1 MSLSHDE
8 QPLTRRQLREM
19 ERQKPRK
26 EREADAKAAEEAE
39 AQRKAQAEREA
50 AEAGAAPDAGGSSRR
65 VLRQQ
70 GPAVPVDD
78 APADAAVGEPDV
90 ETTADA
96 EPVAGVAETGTADA
110 KAADA
115 HDDEIVEDTII
126 PEIVTADDEAVDD
139 SEPAT
144 TVQPIIDIVPMSEPI
159 AVASSQNDLQ
169 FADEGDDDE
178 AEHAEIVTTTDDTG
192 ETVVEEMVIDVPIA
206 ATVDPTAEA
215 AAHVEA
221 EERDAAAAG
230 PTLAPMFQ
238 SPAERARQ
246 TSSDELPSS
255 FDDLISLRNNAATN
269 SISTTSALVLPNVPG
284 SGDVG
289 TALDET
295 GEVIITGSIDLPA
308 SFGTLGAPASGL
320 ESNDLDTILERSEV
334 EQTGS
339 DVAPVSA
346 SRAISTNTSSTS
358 LIAPPKRA
366 RANAPVVLAITA
378 GVLAVGV
385 VSLLL
390 AVFVFRVF

>member
-1 MSLSHDE
+1 MSSSNGE
-8 QPLTRRQLREM
+8 PPLTRRQLREL

-39 AQRKAQAEREA
+39 AARKAQAERETT
-50 AEAGAAPDAGGSSRR
+50 EH
-65 VLRQQ
+65 
-70 GPAVPVDD
+70 
-78 APADAAVGEPDV
+78 AAVGAVSGVVADDG
-90 ETTADA
+90 ADA
-96 EPVAGVAETGTADA
+96 EN
-110 KAADA
+110 AADT
-115 HDDEIVEDTII
+115 EIVEDTII
-126 PEIVTADDEAVDD
+126 PEIVHSEDDLQDD
-139 SEPAT
+139 TEPAT
-144 TVQPIIDIVPMSEPI
+144 LAQPIIDVVPMSEP
-159 AVASSQNDLQ
+159 VLVPSSDNDTQ

-178 AEHAEIVTTTDDTG
+178 AEHAEIVTVTDDTG
-192 ETVVEEMVIDVPIA
+192 ETVIEEMVIDVPIA
-206 ATVDPTAEA
+206 DTVDPTAEA

-221 EERDAAAAG
+221 EERQAAEAE

-238 SPAERARQ
+238 SPGDR
-246 TSSDELPSS
+246 TPVSSEELPSS
-255 FDDLISLRNNAATN
+255 FDDLISLRNTAATN

-308 SFGTLGAPASGL
+308 SFGATGAPASGL
-320 ESNDLDTILERSEV
+320 ESNDLDTLLDRSEG
-334 EQTGS
+334 ETGTS

>member
-1 MSLSHDE
+1 MSSSQGE

-26 EREADAKAAEEAE
+26 ERD
-39 AQRKAQAEREA
+39 
-50 AEAGAAPDAGGSSRR
+50 
-65 VLRQQ
+65 
-70 GPAVPVDD
+70 
-78 APADAAVGEPDV
+78 
-90 ETTADA
+90 
-96 EPVAGVAETGTADA
+96 ADA
-110 KAADA
+110 KAADEA
-115 HDDEIVEDTII
+115 EAARKAEAAEPAPAEPAAGAAPVIAEPVVAEPATESVVDDSDDVAEDTIVPEVVTDDELDSVDDATRVQPVI
-126 PEIVTADDEAVDD
+126 EIV
-139 SEPAT
+139 P
-144 TVQPIIDIVPMSEPI
+144 
-159 AVASSQNDLQ
+159 L
-169 FADEGDDDE
+169 
-178 AEHAEIVTTTDDTG
+178 TG
-192 ETVVEEMVIDVPIA
+192 ERETVVEEMVIDVPIA

-221 EERDAAAAG
+221 EEREANA
-230 PTLAPMFQ
+230 PTLAPLFQ
-238 SPAERARQ
+238 SPAERAKA
-246 TSSDELPSS
+246 SSDQLPSS

-284 SGDVG
+284 SNDVG

-308 SFGTLGAPASGL
+308 SFGTIGAPASGL
-320 ESNDLDTILERSEV
+320 EATDLDALLERSES
-334 EQTGS
+334 ETQGS
-339 DVAPVSA
+339 DVAPVAA

-366 RANAPVVLAITA
+366 RANAPVVLAVTA

>member
-1 MSLSHDE
+1 
-8 QPLTRRQLREM
+8 M

-39 AQRKAQAEREA
+39 AARKAQAERDA
-50 AEAGAAPDAGGSSRR
+50 AEAAAAGAEPAADASTPSRR
-65 VLRQQ
+65 AMRQQ
-70 GPAVPVDD
+70 GPAD
-78 APADAAVGEPDV
+78 AGA
-90 ETTADA
+90 
-96 EPVAGVAETGTADA
+96 PVAAAGAAAE
-110 KAADA
+110 
-115 HDDEIVEDTII
+115 HDEIVEDTII
-126 PEIVTADDEAVDD
+126 PEIVTSDDDAVDD
-139 SEPAT
+139 VEPAT
-144 TVQPIIDIVPMSEPI
+144 RVQPVIEVVPLSEPLSP
-159 AVASSQNDLQ
+159 AAQAAADAEV
-169 FADEGDDDE
+169 ADEGDDDVVE
-178 AEHAEIVTTTDDTG
+178 HIEILTVAETSEP
-192 ETVVEEMVIDVPIA
+192 TVVEEMVIDLPTA

-215 AAHVEA
+215 AAHADAEA
-221 EERDAAAAG
+221 REAAAAS
-230 PTLAPMFQ
+230 PTLAPLFQ
-238 SPAERARQ
+238 SPTERSRQ
-246 TSSDELPSS
+246 LSSDELPSS
-255 FDDLISLRNNAATN
+255 FDDLLSLRNTAAAN

-308 SFGTLGAPASGL
+308 SFGSMGAPASGL
-320 ESNDLDTILERSEV
+320 ESTELDSFLEHSEV
-334 EQTGS
+334 DTGS

-390 AVFVFRVF
+390 AVFVFHVF

>member
-1 MSLSHDE
+1 MSSSQGE

-26 EREADAKAAEEAE
+26 ERDADAKVADEAE
-39 AQRKAQAEREA
+39 AARKAAPENGPAA
-50 AEAGAAPDAGGSSRR
+50 AEPLVAEPIVAEPI
-65 VLRQQ
+65 VT
-70 GPAVPVDD
+70 GPAVSEPILVDD
-78 APADAAVGEPDV
+78 DNVS
-90 ETTADA
+90 
-96 EPVAGVAETGTADA
+96 
-110 KAADA
+110 
-115 HDDEIVEDTII
+115 EDTIV
-126 PEIVTADDEAVDD
+126 PEVV
-139 SEPAT
+139 S
-144 TVQPIIDIVPMSEPI
+144 
-159 AVASSQNDLQ
+159 
-169 FADEGDDDE
+169 ADEGDGDDID
-178 AEHAEIVTTTDDTG
+178 ATRAQPVIEIVPSAETG
-192 ETVVEEMVIDVPIA
+192 RETVVEEMVIDVPIA

-215 AAHVEA
+215 AAHVDA
-221 EERDAAAAG
+221 EEREAAA

-238 SPAERARQ
+238 SPSERTR
-246 TSSDELPSS
+246 TSSDQLPSS

-269 SISTTSALVLPNVPG
+269 SISTTSALVLPTVPG
-284 SGDVG
+284 SNDVG

-308 SFGTLGAPASGL
+308 SFGSLGAPASGL
-320 ESNDLDTILERSEV
+320 EATDLDALLERNET
-334 EQTGS
+334 ETQGS
-339 DVAPVSA
+339 DVAPVAA

>member
-1 MSLSHDE
+1 MSSSHDE
-8 QPLTRRQLREM
+8 QPLTRRQLREL

-39 AQRKAQAEREA
+39 AARKAQAEREA
-50 AEAGAAPDAGGSSRR
+50 AEAAAAGVVAGDGAPSRR
-65 VLRQQ
+65 EVRNQ
-70 GPAVPVDD
+70 PAAETTPEPVSAVPADAA
-78 APADAAVGEPDV
+78 APADAAG
-90 ETTADA
+90 
-96 EPVAGVAETGTADA
+96 
-110 KAADA
+110 AADA
-115 HDDEIVEDTII
+115 EIVEDTII
-126 PEIVTADDEAVDD
+126 PEIVHSEDDLQDD
-139 SEPAT
+139 SEPETLA
-144 TVQPIIDIVPMSEPI
+144 QPIIDVVPMSESVIVP
-159 AVASSQNDLQ
+159 SSENDTQ

-178 AEHAEIVTTTDDTG
+178 AQHAEIITETTDTG
-192 ETVVEEMVIDVPIA
+192 ETVIEQMVIDVPIA
-206 ATVDPTAEA
+206 DTVDPTAEA
-215 AAHVEA
+215 AAHAEA
-221 EERDAAAAG
+221 EERKAAASE

-238 SPAERARQ
+238 SPADR
-246 TSSDELPSS
+246 TPVSSEELPSS
-255 FDDLISLRNNAATN
+255 FDDLISLRNTAATN

-308 SFGTLGAPASGL
+308 SFGATGAPASGL
-320 ESNDLDTILERSEV
+320 ESNDLDTLLERSEG
-334 EQTGS
+334 ETGAS

>member
-1 MSLSHDE
+1 MSSSQE
-8 QPLTRRQLREM
+8 PPLTRRQLREL

-39 AQRKAQAEREA
+39 AARKAQAQQEA
-50 AEAGAAPDAGGSSRR
+50 ATAAAAGVVSTDAGAPSRR
-65 VLRQQ
+65 AVRAQ
-70 GPAVPVDD
+70 GPADE
-78 APADAAVGEPDV
+78 PAEAAAAESAEASTAEP
-90 ETTADA
+90 AAAA
-96 EPVAGVAETGTADA
+96 EPVAAEPV
-110 KAADA
+110 
-115 HDDEIVEDTII
+115 EEDTII
-126 PEIVTADDEAVDD
+126 PEIVHSDDELDD

-144 TVQPIIDIVPMSEPI
+144 VAQPVIDVVPMSEP
-159 AVASSQNDLQ
+159 VLVPSSQNDLQ

-192 ETVVEEMVIDVPIA
+192 ETVVEQMVIDVPVPA
-206 ATVDPTAEA
+206 VDPTAEA

-221 EERDAAAAG
+221 EERKAAAAE

-238 SPAERARQ
+238 SPAERTAA
-246 TSSDELPSS
+246 SSDELPSS
-255 FDDLISLRNNAATN
+255 FDDLISLRNTAATN

-308 SFGTLGAPASGL
+308 SFGATGAPASGL
-320 ESNDLDTILERSEV
+320 ESNDLDTLLDRSEH
-334 EQTGS
+334 EAGAS
-339 DVAPVSA
+339 DVAPVAA

-366 RANAPVVLAITA
+366 RANAPVVLAVTA

>member
-1 MSLSHDE
+1 MSSSQGE

-26 EREADAKAAEEAE
+26 ERD
-39 AQRKAQAEREA
+39 
-50 AEAGAAPDAGGSSRR
+50 
-65 VLRQQ
+65 
-70 GPAVPVDD
+70 
-78 APADAAVGEPDV
+78 
-90 ETTADA
+90 
-96 EPVAGVAETGTADA
+96 ADA
-110 KAADA
+110 KAADEA
-115 HDDEIVEDTII
+115 EAARKAEATGPAAAAPVIAEPVAAEPVAAGPFVAEPATESVVDDSDDVAEDTIVPEVVSDDETDSVDDATRVQPVI
-126 PEIVTADDEAVDD
+126 EIVPLTE
-139 SEPAT
+139 ER
-144 TVQPIIDIVPMSEPI
+144 
-159 AVASSQNDLQ
+159 
-169 FADEGDDDE
+169 
-178 AEHAEIVTTTDDTG
+178 

-206 ATVDPTAEA
+206 ATVDPTSEA

-221 EERDAAAAG
+221 EEREANA
-230 PTLAPMFQ
+230 PKLAPLFQ
-238 SPAERARQ
+238 SPAERAKA
-246 TSSDELPSS
+246 SSDQLPSS

-269 SISTTSALVLPNVPG
+269 SISTTSALVLPTVPG
-284 SGDVG
+284 SNDVG

-320 ESNDLDTILERSEV
+320 EATDLDALLERSET
-334 EQTGS
+334 ETQGS
-339 DVAPVSA
+339 DVAPVAA

-366 RANAPVVLAITA
+366 RANAPVVLAVTA

>member
-1 MSLSHDE
+1 M
-8 QPLTRRQLREM
+8 
-19 ERQKPRK
+19 
-26 EREADAKAAEEAE
+26 
-39 AQRKAQAEREA
+39 
-50 AEAGAAPDAGGSSRR
+50 
-65 VLRQQ
+65 VL
-70 GPAVPVDD
+70 VL
-78 APADAAVGEPDV
+78 
-90 ETTADA
+90 
-96 EPVAGVAETGTADA
+96 
-110 KAADA
+110 
-115 HDDEIVEDTII
+115 
-126 PEIVTADDEAVDD
+126 
-139 SEPAT
+139 EPAT
-144 TVQPIIDIVPMSEPI
+144 VAQPIIDVVPMTESVLVPSSE
-159 AVASSQNDLQ
+159 NDTQ

-178 AEHAEIVTTTDDTG
+178 AEHAEIVTETSDTG
-192 ETVVEEMVIDVPIA
+192 ETVIEEMVIDVPIA

-221 EERDAAAAG
+221 EERQAAAAE

-238 SPAERARQ
+238 SPADR
-246 TSSDELPSS
+246 TPVSSDELPSS
-255 FDDLISLRNNAATN
+255 FDDLISLRNTAATN

-308 SFGTLGAPASGL
+308 SFGATGAPASGL
-320 ESNDLDTILERSEV
+320 ESNDLDTLLERSEG
-334 EQTGS
+334 ETGGS

>member
-1 MSLSHDE
+1 MSSSQGE

-26 EREADAKAAEEAE
+26 ERDADAKAAEEAE
-39 AQRKAQAEREA
+39 AARKAQAENEA
-50 AEAGAAPDAGGSSRR
+50 VVPAEAVVPTDAPE
-65 VLRQQ
+65 
-70 GPAVPVDD
+70 PAEPIVDDSDDVAEDTIVPEVVADDESDSVDD
-78 APADAAVGEPDV
+78 ATRVQ
-90 ETTADA
+90 
-96 EPVAGVAETGTADA
+96 PVI
-110 KAADA
+110 
-115 HDDEIVEDTII
+115 EIVPLTE
-126 PEIVTADDEAVDD
+126 ER
-139 SEPAT
+139 
-144 TVQPIIDIVPMSEPI
+144 
-159 AVASSQNDLQ
+159 
-169 FADEGDDDE
+169 
-178 AEHAEIVTTTDDTG
+178 

-221 EERDAAAAG
+221 EEREAAA

-238 SPAERARQ
+238 SPAERAKS
-246 TSSDELPSS
+246 SSDQLPSS
-255 FDDLISLRNNAATN
+255 FDDLISLRNTAATN

-284 SGDVG
+284 SSDVG

-320 ESNDLDTILERSEV
+320 EATDLDALLERSET
-334 EQTGS
+334 ETQGS
-339 DVAPVSA
+339 DVAPVAA

-366 RANAPVVLAITA
+366 RANAPVVLAVTA

>member
-1 MSLSHDE
+1 MSSSHDE
-8 QPLTRRQLREM
+8 QPLTRRQLREL

-39 AQRKAQAEREA
+39 AARKAQAEREA
-50 AEAGAAPDAGGSSRR
+50 AEAAAAGVVAADGAPSRR
-65 VLRQQ
+65 EVRDQ
-70 GPAVPVDD
+70 PAESTPEPVSAVP
-78 APADAAVGEPDV
+78 
-90 ETTADA
+90 
-96 EPVAGVAETGTADA
+96 AET
-110 KAADA
+110 AAQGEDP
-115 HDDEIVEDTII
+115 DTEIVEDTII
-126 PEIVTADDEAVDD
+126 PEIVHSDDDPQDD
-139 SEPAT
+139 TEPAT
-144 TVQPIIDIVPMSEPI
+144 VAQPIIDVVPMSEPVI
-159 AVASSQNDLQ
+159 VPSSENDMQ

-178 AEHAEIVTTTDDTG
+178 AQHAEIVTETSDTG
-192 ETVVEEMVIDVPIA
+192 ETVIEEMVIDVPIA

-221 EERDAAAAG
+221 QERQAAAAE
-230 PTLAPMFQ
+230 PDLAPMFQ
-238 SPAERARQ
+238 KPADRTPA
-246 TSSDELPSS
+246 SSEELPSS

-308 SFGTLGAPASGL
+308 SFGSTGAPASGL
-320 ESNDLDTILERSEV
+320 ESNDLDTLLERSEG
-334 EQTGS
+334 ETGGS

>member
-1 MSLSHDE
+1 
-8 QPLTRRQLREM
+8 M

-39 AQRKAQAEREA
+39 AARKAQAA
-50 AEAGAAPDAGGSSRR
+50 AEAPVAGAPSRR
-65 VLRQQ
+65 VVREQ
-70 GPAVPVDD
+70 GPAVAVPVDAENDDAD
-78 APADAAVGEPDV
+78 APVDA
-90 ETTADA
+90 
-96 EPVAGVAETGTADA
+96 
-110 KAADA
+110 
-115 HDDEIVEDTII
+115 EIVEDTII
-126 PEIVTADDEAVDD
+126 PEIVTSDDEAVDD
-139 SEPAT
+139 PEPAT
-144 TVQPIIDIVPMSEPI
+144 AEPIIDIVPMSEPI
-159 AVASSQNDLQ
+159 VVASSQNDLQ

-178 AEHAEIVTTTDDTG
+178 AQHAEIVTSSDDSG

-206 ATVDPTAEA
+206 ETVDPTAEA

-221 EERDAAAAG
+221 EEREAAAG
-230 PTLAPMFQ
+230 PTLAPLFQ
-238 SPAERARQ
+238 SPADRARQ
-246 TSSDELPSS
+246 ASSDELPSS
-255 FDDLISLRNNAATN
+255 FDDLISLRNTAATN

-308 SFGTLGAPASGL
+308 SFGTIGAPASGL
-320 ESNDLDTILERSEV
+320 ESNDLDTFLERSEA
-334 EQTGS
+334 EQGGS
-339 DVAPVSA
+339 TVAPVSA

-358 LIAPPKRA
+358 IIAPPKRA

>member
-1 MSLSHDE
+1 MSSSHDE
-8 QPLTRRQLREM
+8 QPLTRRQLREL

-39 AQRKAQAEREA
+39 AARKAQAEREA
-50 AEAGAAPDAGGSSRR
+50 ADAAAAGVVADSAAPSRR
-65 VLRQQ
+65 AVREQ
-70 GPAVPVDD
+70 GPPAPVAQPAPVD
-78 APADAAVGEPDV
+78 
-90 ETTADA
+90 ETAETA
-96 EPVAGVAETGTADA
+96 EPVAASETVEA
-110 KAADA
+110 
-115 HDDEIVEDTII
+115 EIVEDTII
-126 PEIVTADDEAVDD
+126 PEIVQSDDDLQDDAEPTTAE
-139 SEPAT
+139 
-144 TVQPIIDIVPMSEPI
+144 PIIDIVPMSEP
-159 AVASSQNDLQ
+159 VLVTSSQNDTQ

-178 AEHAEIVTTTDDTG
+178 AEHAEIVTVSDDEG
-192 ETVVEEMVIDVPIA
+192 ETVIEEMVIDVPIA

-221 EERDAAAAG
+221 EEREAAAAG
-230 PTLAPMFQ
+230 PKLAPMFQ
-238 SPAERARQ
+238 SPADR
-246 TSSDELPSS
+246 TPVSSDELPSS
-255 FDDLISLRNNAATN
+255 FDDLISLRNTAATN

-308 SFGTLGAPASGL
+308 SFGSTGAPASGL
-320 ESNDLDTILERSEV
+320 ESNDLDTILERSEG
-334 EQTGS
+334 ETGGS

-366 RANAPVVLAITA
+366 RANAPVVLAVTA

>member
-1 MSLSHDE
+1 MSSSHDE
-8 QPLTRRQLREM
+8 QPLTRRQLREL

-39 AQRKAQAEREA
+39 AARKAQAEREA
-50 AEAGAAPDAGGSSRR
+50 AEAAATGVVVDGAPSRR
-65 VLRQQ
+65 AVREQ
-70 GPAVPVDD
+70 GPAESAPVAAVP
-78 APADAAVGEPDV
+78 APAAAAPE
-90 ETTADA
+90 AD
-96 EPVAGVAETGTADA
+96 T
-110 KAADA
+110 AADT
-115 HDDEIVEDTII
+115 EIVEDTII
-126 PEIVTADDEAVDD
+126 PEIVHSEDDLQDD
-139 SEPAT
+139 AEPAT
-144 TVQPIIDIVPMSEPI
+144 VAQPIIDVVPMTESVLVPSSE
-159 AVASSQNDLQ
+159 NDTQ

-178 AEHAEIVTTTDDTG
+178 AEHAEIVTETSDTG
-192 ETVVEEMVIDVPIA
+192 ETVIEEMVIDVPIA

-221 EERDAAAAG
+221 EERQAAAAE

-238 SPAERARQ
+238 SPADR
-246 TSSDELPSS
+246 TPVSSDELPSS
-255 FDDLISLRNNAATN
+255 FDDLISLRNTAATN

-308 SFGTLGAPASGL
+308 SFGATGAPASGL
-320 ESNDLDTILERSEV
+320 ESNDLDTLLERSEG
-334 EQTGS
+334 ETGGS